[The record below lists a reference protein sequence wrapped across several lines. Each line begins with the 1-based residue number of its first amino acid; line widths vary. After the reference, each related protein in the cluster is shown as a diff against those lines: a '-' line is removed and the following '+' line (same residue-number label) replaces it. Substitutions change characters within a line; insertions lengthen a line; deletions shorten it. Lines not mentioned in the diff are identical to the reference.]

1 MLFRSDRFVL
11 YGELTCNKNLYDY
24 ACDGGM
30 QTWSCFGAMIKLTE
44 GADED
49 TFRANLAGA
58 GLLLAA
64 PDESEPPGGDYRY
77 LMLHANDDFKQLFP
91 DVPYV
96 PQQKMS
102 KDTTTT
108 FADLVFDDETYGIV
122 ATGRQEGFVVILQDP
137 STKAGLAL
145 KWKNGSEAPGNSVK
159 NIMGVEELLASP
171 KGNLKAIREAV
182 FSASQLQVLPALLSR
197 LKKVYDNTER
207 VDLNADGSAR
217 QGKSSE
223 EKSFQEKKPGTAK
236 VFPGK
241 VLADAVKSARTKF
254 DHVDTFLEKGEVGKE
269 EYISLITAEC
279 TQDVVDALGVS
290 AEERESAA
298 WLASHRDGVL
308 RVLAKDKRLLP
319 AQASAG

>member
-1 MLFRSDRFVL
+1 
-11 YGELTCNKNLYDY
+11 
-24 ACDGGM
+24 
-30 QTWSCFGAMIKLTE
+30 MIKLTK
-44 GADED
+44 GSDED
-49 TFRANLAGA
+49 AFRASLASA
-58 GLLLAA
+58 GLLLAT
-64 PDESEPPGGDYRY
+64 PQKGEPEGAH
-77 LMLHANDDFKQLFP
+77 LMLHANDVFRRLFP

-102 KDTTTT
+102 REGTTIT
-108 FADLVFDDETYGIV
+108 FADLVFDEEAYNIV

-137 STKAGLAL
+137 STNAGLAL
-145 KWKNGSEAPGNSVK
+145 KWKNGHEAPGNSVK

-171 KGNLKAIREAV
+171 KENLKALREAV

-241 VLADAVKSARTKF
+241 VLADAIKSARTKF
-254 DHVDTFLEKGEVGKE
+254 DHVDTFLDKGEVGKE
-269 EYISLITAEC
+269 EYIALITGES

-298 WLASHRDGVL
+298 WLAWHREGVL
-308 RVLAKDKRLLP
+308 RVLAAARQRSPMMILEH
-319 AQASAG
+319 